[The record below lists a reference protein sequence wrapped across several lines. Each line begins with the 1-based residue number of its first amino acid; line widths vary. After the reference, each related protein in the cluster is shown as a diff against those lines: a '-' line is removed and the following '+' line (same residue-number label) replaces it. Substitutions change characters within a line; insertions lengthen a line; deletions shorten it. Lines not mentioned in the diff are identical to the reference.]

1 MDTRTTLSDLFT
13 REEITELTTPS
24 DWYGYW
30 AVLSTW
36 GVIFATFTIV
46 ALTWDYLPSLG
57 KILLYIFA
65 LIILAGRQLA
75 LAILMHDASHQS
87 LFKTKFL
94 NNIVTDW
101 LCARPIWN
109 DLHKYRK
116 HHLRHHSKT
125 STQADPDLSLVSSY
139 PTTKKSLIFK
149 FLRDL
154 SGMTG
159 LKFVLGRILMDAEKM
174 EWTVSNDRNWIPRN
188 GRSWLNYLIAFLKN
202 SSGAIFTNLVL
213 FAVLWLAGHSELYLL
228 WVLAYFTPFPLF
240 LRIRSMAEHGG
251 MPTSNSAITNTRTTK
266 AGFIAR
272 ALFAPI
278 HVNFHKEHHL
288 MAAVPYFKLPK
299 MHQMLRERGHVA
311 EPPSYWQVI
320 KELSNKVN

>member
-24 DWYGYW
+24 DWHGYW

-125 STQADPDLSLVSSY
+125 STQADPDLSLVSGY

-174 EWTVSNDRNWIPRN
+174 EWTVSNDQ
-188 GRSWLNYLIAFLKN
+188 
-202 SSGAIFTNLVL
+202 V
-213 FAVLWLAGHSELYLL
+213 AGHFSQT
-228 WVLAYFTPFPLF
+228 VLASQHLQNFREAMDHSLAKKLF
-240 LRIRSMAEHGG
+240 V
-251 MPTSNSAITNTRTTK
+251 
-266 AGFIAR
+266 AR
-272 ALFAPI
+272 ALKILLQHHPKLIAPLYLTKFESPDYI
-278 HVNFHKEHHL
+278 FHNFD
-288 MAAVPYFKLPK
+288 
-299 MHQMLRERGHVA
+299 LRFGSAINLEFGLKC
-311 EPPSYWQVI
+311 WNQ
-320 KELSNKVN
+320 NG